1 MSKKIYLA
9 YGSNLNRNQMR
20 VRCPHATVLGTTTL
34 KGFELIFRGRHEAAV
49 ATVEPNKGS
58 NVPVLLWETTLS
70 DERALDHYEGYPY
83 LYRKEN
89 IEVEF
94 EGEVVTAYIYIMNG
108 ERPISTPGCYYY
120 ATIREGYKDCGFDEA
135 FLKDAALKSAM
146 GGELDV

>member
-20 VRCPHATVLGTTTL
+20 VRCPHATVLGTTIL
-34 KGFELIFRGRHEAAV
+34 KGFELVFRGRHEAAV
-49 ATVEPNKGS
+49 ATVEPKEGS
-58 NVPVLLWETTLS
+58 TVPVLLWKTTLS